1 MDRADLIAL
10 PKAEL
15 HLHLELSMQPDTAA
29 ELARR
34 YGRPTPATGPWPN
47 QEEFVAE
54 CEQVRDLIDNTDEL
68 ARVAFELVQA
78 ADRQGI
84 WWTEV
89 TCAPFNYHGRLG
101 AEALVVEAILD
112 GLTDGAATTGRGVG
126 VILAHNRAQSQEIGR
141 TVLDL
146 CEKYRAD
153 AYRPVGVVAL
163 GLVGAEVEYPPGLH
177 QRLFADAR
185 RRGVPRVPHAGEGD
199 GPPAI
204 REAWQMLHADRV
216 AHGVRAAEDPR
227 LVQEL
232 ASAHVCLDV
241 CPTSNVLLAA
251 SPSLQHHQLP
261 TLVQAGVP
269 VSLGSDTTLL
279 AGVDLVDEYRHL
291 ITHMG
296 LSESQVAAI
305 ARASLE
311 HSFAPA
317 ELVSEAMAELDKW
330 SAARLP
336 LPDGV
341 GQVRH
346 PRGGLRADGLQ
357 GHAARVHALEQADSG
372 AEQHG

>member
-15 HLHLELSMQPDTAA
+15 HIHLELSMQPETAA
-29 ELARR
+29 RLARR
-34 YGRPTPATGPWPN
+34 YGRPTPGRGPWSN
-47 QEEFVAE
+47 QAQFVSE
-54 CEQVRDLIDNTDEL
+54 CEQVRDLIDNTDDL
-68 ARVAFELVQA
+68 ARVAFELVKA
-78 ADRQGI
+78 ADRQGV

-89 TCAPFNYHGRLG
+89 TCAPFNYDGRLG

-112 GLTDGAATTGRGVG
+112 GLSQGAGATGRGVG
-126 VILAHNRAQSQEIGR
+126 VILAHNRAHSPDVGR

-153 AYRPVGVVAL
+153 ADRAVGVVAL
-163 GLVGAEVEYPPGLH
+163 GLVGVESAFPPRLH
-177 QRLFADAR
+177 RELFSDAK

-204 REAWQMLHADRV
+204 REAWQMLHADRI

-227 LVQEL
+227 LVQDL
-232 ASAHVCLDV
+232 ASAQVCLDV

-279 AGVDLVDEYRHL
+279 AGVDLVDEYLYL

-296 LSESQVAAI
+296 LSESHVAAI

-317 ELVSEAMAELDKW
+317 DLVRAAIVELDDRVGADLPGHQPSG
-330 SAARLP
+330 SAALAADR
-336 LPDGV
+336 
-341 GQVRH
+341 
-346 PRGGLRADGLQ
+346 RAHTPQ
-357 GHAARVHALEQADSG
+357 EQPWTS
-372 AEQHG
+372 H